1 MMAEALV
8 GYGLKPQATLILWV
22 GRPLNYE
29 DGQWTAYQ
37 INSTPY
43 VGHNPTTSEPSSSS
57 NDNID
62 TLGIIVF
69 AVLAIIVGAIRLR
82 RRSYY

>member
-1 MMAEALV
+1 MMEEAPG
-8 GYGLKPQATLILWV
+8 GYGFEAT
-22 GRPLNYE
+22 GGSNPLGWTPSDYE

-43 VGHNPTTSEPSSSS
+43 VSLSPSNSQPGSSSS
-57 NDNID
+57 DNTD

-69 AVLAIIVGAIRLR
+69 VILAIIVGAIRLR

>member
-1 MMAEALV
+1 L
-8 GYGLKPQATLILWV
+8 GWTPSD
-22 GRPLNYE
+22 YE

-43 VGHNPTTSEPSSSS
+43 VSLSPSNSQPGSSS
-57 NDNID
+57 DNAD

-69 AVLAIIVGAIRLR
+69 VIISIIMGAIRLR